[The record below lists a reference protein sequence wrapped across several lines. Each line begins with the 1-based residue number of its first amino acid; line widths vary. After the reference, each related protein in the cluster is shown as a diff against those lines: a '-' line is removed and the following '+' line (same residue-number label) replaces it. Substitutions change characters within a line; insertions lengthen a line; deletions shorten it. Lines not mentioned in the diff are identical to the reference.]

1 MPLLFALHLH
11 TNLEML
17 LFQVV
22 LTYIG
27 LDQVYV
33 TYDWF
38 YSVREVMLPIRVECM
53 CVVED
58 EDDSQD
64 NLEDIFYNEHVEEK
78 T

>member
-11 TNLEML
+11 TNLEK
-17 LFQVV
+17 FQVV
-22 LTYIG
+22 WTYIG
-27 LDQVYV
+27 LDQVNV

-38 YSVREVMLPIRVECM
+38 CSVREVMLPIRVECM